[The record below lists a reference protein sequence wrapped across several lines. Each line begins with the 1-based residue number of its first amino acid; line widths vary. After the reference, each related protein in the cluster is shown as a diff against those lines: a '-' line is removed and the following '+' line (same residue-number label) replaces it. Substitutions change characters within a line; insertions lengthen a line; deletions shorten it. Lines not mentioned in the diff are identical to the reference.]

1 MAATLER
8 NQTYAFALLAAA
20 LVLLGLST
28 AGLEGNLLEVSA
40 VPARAAPATNGA
52 AVDQFGLLFSA
63 EPFEQLLAGE
73 RRRDV
78 FFTGHFNQPA
88 PPKPV
93 PEPPKSRN
101 VAVTFLGTLAASDG
115 ETAAFVRLDQQLMQ
129 LGVGGRL
136 IADWSV
142 AAITGT
148 GLVLTNAAQTNQ
160 VGFRQTLQLSVPLP

>member
-28 AGLEGNLLEVSA
+28 AGLEGNLLEVSS
-40 VPARAAPATNGA
+40 VPERTATRANEA
-52 AVDQFGLLFSA
+52 AIDQFRGLFST
-63 EPFEQLLAGE
+63 EPFEELLSGKQ
-73 RRRDV
+73 RRDV
-78 FFTGHFNQPA
+78 FFTGHFNQPT

-101 VAVTFLGTLAASDG
+101 VAVTFLGTLAASTG
-115 ETAAFVRLDQQLMQ
+115 ETAAFVRLDQQMMQ
-129 LGVGGRL
+129 LGVGGL
-136 IADWSV
+136 LVADWRI

>member
-8 NQTYAFALLAAA
+8 NQTYAFALLAGA

-28 AGLEGNLLEVSA
+28 AGLEGNLLEVSS
-40 VPARAAPATNGA
+40 PAPRASAATNGA
-52 AVDQFGLLFSA
+52 PLDQFGALFSA

-88 PPKPV
+88 QPKPV

-115 ETAAFVRLDQQLMQ
+115 ETAAFVRLDQHMVQLEA
-129 LGVGGRL
+129 GGRL
-136 IADWSV
+136 VADWGV

-148 GLVLTNAAQTNQ
+148 GLVLTNGAQTNQ
-160 VGFRQTLQLSVPLP
+160 VGFRQTLQLSVPIP

>member
-8 NQTYAFALLAAA
+8 NQTYAFALLVGA

-40 VPARAAPATNGA
+40 VPARTAPPANGA

-63 EPFEQLLAGE
+63 EPFEALLTGE

-88 PPKPV
+88 PAKPV
-93 PEPPKSRN
+93 PDPPKSRN
-101 VAVTFLGTLAASDG
+101 VAVTFLGTLAASSG
-115 ETAAFVRLDQQLMQ
+115 ETAAFVRLDQQMMQ
-129 LGVGGRL
+129 LTAGGRL
-136 IADWSV
+136 VADWGV
-142 AAITGT
+142 AAVTGT